1 MKATQL
7 RKGLNRAGSVVELIG
22 KGQCSI
28 APPVNQE
35 PSIEY
40 SLSGAEGPAL
50 SARYPVS
57 ATQVVVGGKKERQR
71 AGSNL
76 KKQALRN

>member
-1 MKATQL
+1 MFDWQPNQE
-7 RKGLNRAGSVVELIG
+7 KGLIELWKSSAIG
-22 KGQCSI
+22 LCNI

-57 ATQVVVGGKKERQR
+57 AMQ
-71 AGSNL
+71 
-76 KKQALRN
+76 